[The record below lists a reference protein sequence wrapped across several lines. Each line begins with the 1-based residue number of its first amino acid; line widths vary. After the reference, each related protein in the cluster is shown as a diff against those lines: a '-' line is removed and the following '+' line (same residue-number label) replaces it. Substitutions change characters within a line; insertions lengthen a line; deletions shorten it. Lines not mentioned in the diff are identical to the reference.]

1 MKILASRIKQY
12 FKRLIHHKQFGLTPM
27 MEGWL
32 NIRKLIIMTL
42 YINKLKNKIDMIILI
57 DAEKLF
63 DKIQH
68 TFMINILNKLVEKKH
83 P

>member
-1 MKILASRIKQY
+1 
-12 FKRLIHHKQFGLTPM
+12 M

-32 NIRKLIIMTL
+32 NIRKLTIMTL

-68 TFMINILNKLVEKKH
+68 TFMIKFSTNW
-83 P
+83 